1 MWHSFSCQ
9 VISFVVLNV
18 GHSTSKIKLFKHMCM
33 VFGMLEY
40 YSLIY
45 LFDFH
50 VCGSECGITHV
61 SIFMSGGKKRMR
73 VCVISAWSLET
84 DYLTESGA
92 RLVSESQPFF
102 CLCFSKCHRIKVT
115 DMYVNISAFYMGP
128 GDLN

>member
-9 VISFVVLNV
+9 VILFVVLNV

-33 VFGMLEY
+33 VFAILEY

-50 VCGSECGITHV
+50 VCGGECGIAHV
-61 SIFMSGGKKRMR
+61 SIFMSRGKKRMR

-92 RLVSESQPFF
+92 RLVSEVPAILLSVFLKVSQ
-102 CLCFSKCHRIKVT
+102 IT
-115 DMYVNISAFYMGP
+115 DMYVNISGFYMGP